1 VLNKI
6 ASIYNETKRGLLES
20 YCHWGGLTPKVTLVL
35 AFEKISIGMFYM
47 VVYIVANEFFLDS
60 INNFYHYA
68 S

>member
-1 VLNKI
+1 MRQNEASLSRI
-6 ASIYNETKRGLLES
+6 AIG
-20 YCHWGGLTPKVTLVL
+20 GGLTPKVTLVL